1 MQMWL
6 ENRQQFTYTRNN
18 QKLLRINLLGLYNI
32 RQTGIDL
39 VVCYSIC
46 SRYVFFKI
54 TQKRLNFKIFG
65 LKNLLFVIHFE
76 FVYQRDEMI
85 VIA

>member
-32 RQTGIDL
+32 NRIDL
-39 VVCYSIC
+39 VVCYNLW
-46 SRYVFFKI
+46 SRYIYFFKM
-54 TQKRLNFKIFG
+54 TKNVQNCKIFG
-65 LKNLLFVIHFE
+65 RKIYFSLSILNFYIE
-76 FVYQRDEMI
+76 
-85 VIA
+85 